1 MEQAVIWILGI
12 IAFIILEAVTYQ
24 LVSIWFAIGAFRR
37 NDCGIFRCKFLCSN
51 GCVYCGII
59 YLYTVFTTDFNEIFQ
74 TEKC

>member
-24 LVSIWFAIGAFRR
+24 LVSI
-37 NDCGIFRCKFLCSN
+37 
-51 GCVYCGII
+51 CVYRGII
-59 YLYTVFTTDFNEIFQ
+59 YLYTVFKTVVDEVLQ

>member
-24 LVSIWFAIGAFRR
+24 LV
-37 NDCGIFRCKFLCSN
+37 RCKFLCSN

>member
-24 LVSIWFAIGAFRR
+24 LVSIFGYE
-37 NDCGIFRCKFLCSN
+37 FLCSN
-51 GCVYCGII
+51 GCVYRGII
-59 YLYTVFTTDFNEIFQ
+59 YLYTVFKTVVDEVLQ

>member
-24 LVSIWFAIGAFRR
+24 LVSIWFAIGALGG

>member
-24 LVSIWFAIGAFRR
+24 LVSIWFAIGAL
-37 NDCGIFRCKFLCSN
+37 CGMIAGIFGYEFLCSN
-51 GCVYCGII
+51 GCVYRGII
-59 YLYTVFTTDFNEIFQ
+59 YLYTVFKTVVDEVLQ